1 MNLVLF
7 EDALMHLPGD
17 LGNISG
23 HRLAMDNGQFLDD
36 SPYKRPIQNG

>member
-1 MNLVLF
+1 MLF

-17 LGNISG
+17 LRDLGDLG
-23 HRLAMDNGQFLDD
+23 LAMAAMENGQFLDG